1 MGRFANSGGAR
12 IYFRLEGRDDFP
24 LLVFSHALGTDHGLW
39 DAQAA
44 ALTARFQI
52 LRFDTR
58 GHGASDAQA
67 GEYTMAQLAGDVLSV
82 VDAAG
87 RDRFAYCGL
96 SLGGMVGQWLG
107 AHHGNRLSRLVLANT
122 SPRVADPSA
131 FETRRRTVLERGMA
145 AVTDAAMEHFFSPA
159 TRASRVPVV
168 NTIRHTL
175 LGTDPVGYAGCCAA
189 VRDMDHRGILEGIG
203 VPTLVIAGDQDQSTP
218 WAGNGEVLAARIPG
232 AVVRRLPTA
241 HLSNLEDPAGFEAA
255 LLEFL

>member
-58 GHGASDAQA
+58 GHGASDAPA
-67 GEYTMAQLAGDVLSV
+67 GDYTMRQLASDVLAV

-107 AHHGNRLSRLVLANT
+107 AHHAERLTHLILANT
-122 SPRVADPSA
+122 SPRVADPPS

-145 AVTDAAMEHFFSPA
+145 AVADAALERFFSPA
-159 TRASRVPVV
+159 TREQRAPVV
-168 NTIRHTL
+168 DTIRHTL
-175 LGTDPVGYAGCCAA
+175 LATDPAGYAGCCAA
-189 VRDMDHRGILEGIG
+189 VRDMDHTRILRGIR
-203 VPTLVIAGDQDQSTP
+203 VPTLVIASDRDQSTP
-218 WAGNGEVLAARIPG
+218 WTGNGEVLAAQIPG
-232 AVVRRLPTA
+232 SAVRRLPTA
-241 HLSNLEDPAGFEAA
+241 HLSNLEDPTGFEAA
-255 LLEFL
+255 LVEFL